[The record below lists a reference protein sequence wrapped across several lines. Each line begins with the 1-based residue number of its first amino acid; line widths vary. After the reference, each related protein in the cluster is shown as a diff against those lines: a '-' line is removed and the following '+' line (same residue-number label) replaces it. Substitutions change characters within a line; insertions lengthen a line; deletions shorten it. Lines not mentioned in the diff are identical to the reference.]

1 MSYLSQKCRY
11 ETGGR
16 QHSLSFPQRR
26 KKTKVTDPEEVT
38 NLTGWVTLS
47 LRLEWEQPSTWCSVF
62 QWLAQQHLFKAL
74 GDSWKERETASSP
87 SLHGRGV
94 QASYQVCSQSEALIV
109 PSQEVTAFLSFLSC
123 LCLLCLKLVTL
134 LLVLYAVQSMC
145 RSSGHLLY
153 SCHCPCPSTPLVF
166 LPEHPDIFC
175 NYGLAAV
182 FSSLRVLFSLELG
195 WWFFHSLYFSFL
207 LLLSLL

>member
-38 NLTGWVTLS
+38 NLTGWVVLS

-74 GDSWKERETASSP
+74 GGSWNERETASSP

-145 RSSGHLLY
+145 RSSFIQLSLSVSKHTTSVPSRTTWHLLQLWTG
-153 SCHCPCPSTPLVF
+153 C
-166 LPEHPDIFC
+166 
-175 NYGLAAV
+175 GLFKFAR
-182 FSSLRVLFSLELG
+182 SL
-195 WWFFHSLYFSFL
+195 
-207 LLLSLL
+207 